1 MFNFFIVGW
10 YPPKSKRGRF
20 SWEGMDRGQV
30 TLAFVGCYGVWG
42 NQVRFLKNGTLHS
55 QIMFN
60 FFKMVCSVGTSE
72 SFSPGWYAV

>member
-42 NQVRFLKNGTLHS
+42 NQVRFLKSGTLHS

-60 FFKMVCSVGTSE
+60 FFKMVHPIVKSCSI
-72 SFSPGWYAV
+72 FLKWYAP